1 MIQNISPIIQPDELL
16 ALRENTHFVL
26 IDVRTGPDAYGKYLQ
41 QHLEGALHLD
51 LEVQLADKKPDA
63 AHGGRHPLPEPAK
76 FAELLAQY
84 GISTDSH
91 VVVYDHANGA
101 NAAARCWWMLRA
113 IGLNRVQV
121 VNGGFQA
128 AVNAGFPVSATTETQ
143 PSKGN
148 LTAHQWLLPVATME
162 EVALAV
168 HLDNFLVIDVRD
180 AARYRGEVEP
190 FDAIAGH
197 IPGAENIPYTGN
209 LDADGFFLSP
219 LQLREK
225 YSHALAGKD
234 QDHVIVHCG
243 SGVTAC
249 HTLLAMDYAGLGI
262 SKLYVGS
269 WSEWSRS
276 GRPIATKTKK

>member
-1 MIQNISPIIQPDELL
+1 MVQNISPIIQPDELL
-16 ALRENTHFVL
+16 ALRGNTHIVL
-26 IDVRTGPDAYGKYLQ
+26 IDVRTGPEAYDKYAKE
-41 QHLEGALHLD
+41 HLEGAQHLD
-51 LEVQLADKKPDA
+51 LEVQLADKKSDA
-63 AHGGRHPLPEPAK
+63 AHGGRHPLPEPAM

-84 GISTDSH
+84 GISADSH

-128 AVNAGFPVSATTETQ
+128 AVKAGFPVSATTEPQLT
-143 PSKGN
+143 KGN
-148 LTAHQWLLPVATME
+148 LTAQQWLLPVATME

-225 YSHALAGKD
+225 YSQALAGKD
-234 QDHVIVHCG
+234 QYHVIVHCG

-262 SKLYVGS
+262 PKLYVGS

-276 GRPIATKTKK
+276 GRPMATLTKK